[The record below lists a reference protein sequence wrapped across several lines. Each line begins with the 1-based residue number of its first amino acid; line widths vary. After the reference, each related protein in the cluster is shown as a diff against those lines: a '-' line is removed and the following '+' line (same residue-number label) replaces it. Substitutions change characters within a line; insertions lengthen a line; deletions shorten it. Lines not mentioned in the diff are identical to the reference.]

1 MSKHNRNNNPTF
13 RPNQHLFQKDDH
25 QHLNQYGQDPHERDR
40 ELLRAIFG
48 KESTANDPLAALD
61 RIANQSSKTVKEL
74 RSMREAF
81 VDFRD
86 DHTAIAALM
95 TCAILAI
102 GNEEEQKALRD
113 YLNDDE
119 DETPDDQ
126 ESQDTSTPN
135 SDDHSR
141 TRPEKGNDAVKYALR
156 TDFDMN
162 AIMRAAIDAT
172 EEDPTT
178 VRKVT
183 EAIVACLKHHMEAH
197 SFTAKRFMS
206 ELDKAVRKRA
216 EGGSDPTDF
225 DAVVAVVK
233 NALPA
238 IVAAVADTTGFDRTV
253 VDRIAFSEL
262 LAAKKTLIKT
272 SRVASG
278 SEARQMMDELEKA
291 DLRGTSGRRDANGVE
306 VE

>member
-13 RPNQHLFQKDDH
+13 RPNQHLFQKDGH
-25 QHLNQYGQDPHERDR
+25 QHLNQRGQDQHEHER

-48 KESTANDPLAALD
+48 GESTANDSLAALD
-61 RIANQSSKTVKEL
+61 RIANQGSKIVQEL

-81 VDFRD
+81 ADFRD
-86 DHTAIAALM
+86 DLTAIAALM

-113 YLNDDE
+113 YLDDDE

-126 ESQDTSTPN
+126 ESQDTGTSN
-135 SDDHSR
+135 SDDHSKQG
-141 TRPEKGNDAVKYALR
+141 PEKDTDTVKYALR

-162 AIMRAAIDAT
+162 AIMRTAIDAT

-183 EAIVACLKHHMEAH
+183 EAIVAYLKRQMETP

-216 EGGSDPTDF
+216 AGVSDLTDF
-225 DAVVAVVK
+225 DAAVDVVK
-233 NALPA
+233 NALST

-262 LAAKKTLIKT
+262 LAAKKMLVNT

-278 SEARQMMDELEKA
+278 SEARQMMDDLQKA
-291 DLRGTSGRRDANGVE
+291 DLRGARSGRDVNGVE
-306 VE
+306 VQ

>member
-13 RPNQHLFQKDDH
+13 RPNQHLFQRDGH
-25 QHLNQYGQDPHERDR
+25 QHLNQRGQDPHERDR

-61 RIANQSSKTVKEL
+61 RIANQGSKTVKEL

-81 VDFRD
+81 DDFRD
-86 DHTAIAALM
+86 DLTAIAALI

-102 GNEEEQKALRD
+102 GNEEEQDALRAF
-113 YLNDDE
+113 LDE
-119 DETPDDQ
+119 DEAPDDQ
-126 ESQDTSTPN
+126 ESQDTN

-141 TRPEKGNDAVKYALR
+141 TRPGKGTDTVKYALR

-162 AIMRAAIDAT
+162 AIMRAAIDVT
-172 EEDPTT
+172 EEAPAT
-178 VRKVT
+178 VRTIT
-183 EAIVACLKHHMEAH
+183 ETLVAYLK
-197 SFTAKRFMS
+197 SQLKTQSSTAKRFMN
-206 ELDKAVRKRA
+206 ELDKAVRKRT

-225 DAVVAVVK
+225 DAAVAVVK

-238 IVAAVADTTGFDRTV
+238 VVAAVSDITGFDRAV
-253 VDRIAFSEL
+253 VDRIAFAEL
-262 LAAKKTLIKT
+262 LAAKRVLVSS
-272 SRVASG
+272 SRVATG

-291 DLRGTSGRRDANGVE
+291 DLRGAHGKPDTNGVE